1 MVFMSKLVT
10 LIPAKFPLMK
20 KMEKVLETGQEHQ
33 TKIEQMEFLVKF
45 EDSLFHLATSIH
57 LLGDTMVKQ
66 AEEFQKIGKEVYLQ
80 AKVHVPN
87 ADLMRE
93 LLTDSQFSPTNI

>member
-1 MVFMSKLVT
+1 
-10 LIPAKFPLMK
+10 
-20 KMEKVLETGQEHQ
+20 VLETLIENQA
-33 TKIEQMEFLVKF
+33 KIEQMEFSVKF

-57 LLGDTMVKQ
+57 LLDDTMIKQ
-66 AEEFQKIGKEVYLQ
+66 EIEFQTEIGKEVNLE
-80 AKVHVPN
+80 AKVHVAN